1 MFFFVCFFRTGTTAG
16 GASEK
21 GHRREGEQTG
31 GDPEVHSQEH
41 EKEEAEAGGAGRV

>member
-1 MFFFVCFFRTGTTAG
+1 MFLFFRTGASAG

-21 GHRREGEQTG
+21 RHRREGEQTG

-41 EKEEAEAGGAGRV
+41 EKEEAEAGGV